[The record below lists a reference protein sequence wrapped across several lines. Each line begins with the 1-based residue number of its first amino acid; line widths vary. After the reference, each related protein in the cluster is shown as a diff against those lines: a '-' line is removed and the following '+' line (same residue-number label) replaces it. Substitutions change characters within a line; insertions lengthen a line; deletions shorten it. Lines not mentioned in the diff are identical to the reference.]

1 MARRADEPVRTLSR
15 GMAQRVA
22 ICRAVLHEPELL
34 LLDEPLANLDPG
46 AAGAVEPLIGAG
58 SGATRVVISHDVE
71 HGLAEADL
79 VLGLRGGRQAL
90 LAPARARSTWPRVR
104 ELYAVTPTR
113 AVVGALI
120 RKDLRLELRTRES
133 VPAMLL
139 FSVSTFVLFHF
150 GLDARSLEG
159 DLAAGVLWVTLL
171 FAAVL
176 AINRLFVAE
185 REQGGFDGS
194 CSRPSTARR
203 CSSPRRRCCSASSSR
218 SSSSRCRRS
227 RSCCSSRRRGPG
239 LLELVGLLLLAD
251 AGIAVV
257 GTLVGALAVQTRAR
271 DLIVPL
277 LALPLMIPIV
287 IAAARGTA
295 PLWLEAGAE
304 AVPGR
309 WPAILGLYDLVFG
322 LLAYAIFDFLLEE

>member
-1 MARRADEPVRTLSR
+1 MSTAADRDLARRT
-15 GMAQRVA
+15 
-22 ICRAVLHEPELL
+22 
-34 LLDEPLANLDPG
+34 
-46 AAGAVEPLIGAG
+46 
-58 SGATRVVISHDVE
+58 
-71 HGLAEADL
+71 
-79 VLGLRGGRQAL
+79 
-90 LAPARARSTWPRVR
+90 
-104 ELYAVTPTR
+104 TPTR
-113 AVVGALI
+113 AVVATLI
-120 RKDLRLELRTRES
+120 RKDLQLELRTREA

-139 FSVSTFVLFHF
+139 FSISTFVLFHF
-150 GLDARSLEG
+150 GLDAGSLAG

-185 REQGGFDGS
+185 REQGGFDGFLLAPVD
-194 CSRPSTARR
+194 RTALFFAKATVLFTFL
-203 CSSPRRRCCSASSSR
+203 CALEIVAVPAFAIL
-218 SSSSRCRRS
+218 
-227 RSCCSSRRRGPG
+227 
-239 LLELVGLLLLAD
+239 LLEPSPFHELPSLVLLLVLAN

-295 PLWLEAGAE
+295 PLWLEAGAQ

-322 LLAYAIFDFLLEE
+322 LLAYAVFDYLLDE